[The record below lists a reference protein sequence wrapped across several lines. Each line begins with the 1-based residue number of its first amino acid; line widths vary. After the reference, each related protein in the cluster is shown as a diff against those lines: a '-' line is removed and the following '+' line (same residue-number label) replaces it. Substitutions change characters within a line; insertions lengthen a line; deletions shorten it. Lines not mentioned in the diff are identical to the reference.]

1 MWTEYLN
8 LKKRKFEIVK
18 KFLRNEWFFPHDLT
32 RDKELFFD
40 KKMHFWREITDP
52 IQSWHFSW
60 EITDRFESKDFVF
73 WPNKSTWIYYWNTK
87 KRKFEIVK
95 KFLRNEG
102 FFPHDLT
109 RYEEM
114 FFGFHSFAVGL

>member
-8 LKKRKFEIVK
+8 L
-18 KFLRNEWFFPHDLT
+18 
-32 RDKELFFD
+32 
-40 KKMHFWREITDP
+40 
-52 IQSWHFSW
+52 
-60 EITDRFESKDFVF
+60 
-73 WPNKSTWIYYWNTK
+73 K

-109 RYEEM
+109 RYEEL
-114 FFGFHSFAVGL
+114 FFDFTRAETACRHDFWRNPIVVAPKFSVVWTADSKGNLFADEFPLTETEWFEK